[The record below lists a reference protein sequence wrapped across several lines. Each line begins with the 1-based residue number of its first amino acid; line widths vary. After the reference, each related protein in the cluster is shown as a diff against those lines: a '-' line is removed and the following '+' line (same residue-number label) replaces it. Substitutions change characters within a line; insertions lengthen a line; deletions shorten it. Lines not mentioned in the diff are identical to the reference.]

1 MFKVIGYVIKS
12 LGIIFRLF
20 FYCVFDFKK
29 SMKESR
35 LLRYYYI
42 KKEAKK
48 LTRNLHMDLIVSG
61 MENLPSDD
69 SYLITPNHQSLV
81 DAVVFFNI
89 FDDPI
94 AYVAKDELNKVPE
107 IGKLVLA
114 LEGYFLERDNL
125 RQEIKVMKSLSEDMQ
140 VKNIRYIIFPEGT
153 RSKDKDFKLNEF
165 KAGAFKYPM
174 NNQKK
179 IVPCAIYGTGEVLN
193 KHTPLKK
200 KYPIYIHFFKPL
212 DYEFYKDKSS
222 SEVSLIVQNMIDE
235 KVQYFRNLSKK

>member
-20 FYCVFDFKK
+20 FYCIFDFRK
-29 SMKESR
+29 SMKGSR
-35 LLRYYYI
+35 LKRYYYI
-42 KKEAKK
+42 KKEALK
-48 LTRNLHMDLIVSG
+48 LTNILHMDIKVSG
-61 MENLPSDD
+61 LENLPNDD

-81 DAVVFFNI
+81 DAVSFFSV

-125 RQEIKVMKSLSEDMQ
+125 RQEIKVMKSLSDDMNTKN
-140 VKNIRYIIFPEGT
+140 VKYIIFPEGT
-153 RSKDKDFKLNEF
+153 RSKNKDFKLNEF

-174 NNQKK
+174 NNKKK
-179 IVPCAIYGTGEVLN
+179 IVPCAIYGTAFVLN
-193 KHTPLKK
+193 KDVPLKK

-222 SEVSLIVQNMIDE
+222 SEVASIVQNMIDE
-235 KVQYFRNLSKK
+235 KVQYFKNLEQK